1 MLIVDTS
8 LAARA
13 AAGNPLRF
21 AMFGAGYMAGGIAN
35 QVVNHMPGI
44 EIGVICNRTVS
55 KAVDILLAAGVPKD
69 RIVEAT
75 TPNQVQDAIAAGRPA
90 VTADPAVACAAP
102 GIEAVLDVTGHVDYG
117 ARVALL
123 AIEHGKHLVLM
134 NAELDATLGPLLKRR
149 ADAAGVI
156 LSGCD
161 GDQPAVQMNLLRF
174 VRSIGLMPRICG
186 NIKGLQDRYRTPKTQ
201 AAFARQ
207 WGQTPEMVTSF
218 ADGTKISFEQALV
231 ANATGMTVAQRGMI
245 GLEHRGHVDEM
256 TGMYDLDMLRSH
268 GGIVDY
274 ALGALPSPGVY
285 VFAEARDAQQRDH
298 LRYGKLGEGPLYS
311 FYVPYHLMI
320 FEAALTVARV
330 ALLKDA
336 AITPLAGPVV
346 DVVAAA
352 KTDLAAGTVLDGLG
366 GFLTYGLCENAATVQ
381 ADRLLPMGIA
391 EGARLRRA
399 VAKDE
404 VLTLDDV
411 DLPQDSLACQLR
423 AEQDAIFA
431 PTRRSVPDV
440 RNPMGNADEDT

>member
-1 MLIVDTS
+1 MLIVDTA

-13 AAGNPLRF
+13 AAGHPLRF
-21 AMFGAGYMAGGIAN
+21 AVFGAGYMAGGIAN

-44 EIGVICNRTVS
+44 EIAVVCNRTVAR
-55 KAVDILLAAGVPKD
+55 AVAILVAAGVPRD
-69 RIVEAT
+69 SIVEADS
-75 TPNQVQDAIAAGRPA
+75 VGALQDAIAAGRPA

-102 GIEAVLDVTGHVDYG
+102 GVAAVLDVTGHVDYG
-117 ARVALL
+117 AQVAVM

-149 ADAAGVI
+149 AEAAGVI
-156 LSGCD
+156 VSGCD

-174 VRSIGLMPRICG
+174 VRGIGLTPRICG
-186 NIKGLQDRYRTPKTQ
+186 NIKGLQDRYRTPETQ

-231 ANATGMTVAQRGMI
+231 ANATGMGVAQRGMI

-256 TGMYDLDMLRSH
+256 TGMYDLDMLRSL

-285 VFAEARDAQQRDH
+285 VFAEASDAIQPGH
-298 LRYGKLGEGPLYS
+298 LRYGKMGEGPLYS

-330 ALLKDA
+330 ALLGDA
-336 AITPLAGPVV
+336 AIAPLAGPVV

-366 GFLTYGLCENAATVQ
+366 GFHSYGLCENAPLVRAG
-381 ADRLLPMGIA
+381 RLLPMGIA

-399 VAKDE
+399 VAKDA
-404 VLTLDDV
+404 VLGLDDV
-411 DLPQDSLACQLR
+411 DLPGDSLACRLR
-423 AEQDAIFA
+423 AEQDALFA
-431 PTRRSVPDV
+431 EAGSGSRPGGS
-440 RNPMGNADEDT
+440 A